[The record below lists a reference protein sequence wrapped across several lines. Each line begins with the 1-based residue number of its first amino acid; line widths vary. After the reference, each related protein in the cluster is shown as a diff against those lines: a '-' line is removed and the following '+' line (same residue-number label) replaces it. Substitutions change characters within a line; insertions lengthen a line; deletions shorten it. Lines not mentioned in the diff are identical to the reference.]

1 MPPPEDQSP
10 EPQAPED
17 QRLEE
22 PPLQDPSRLVVV
34 AYLLAA
40 VCVLV
45 PLALVGALFA
55 GFALARRNRPR
66 DGAGVIAVALLATAL
81 GVVLL
86 R

>member
-1 MPPPEDQSP
+1 M
-10 EPQAPED
+10 
-17 QRLEE
+17 
-22 PPLQDPSRLVVV
+22 

-40 VCVLV
+40 VCLLV

-55 GFALARRNRPR
+55 GVALIRRNRPA
-66 DGAGVIAVALLATAL
+66 DGAGVIVVGVLATVL